1 MDFHAGVYELV
12 DAIPYGKVATYGQIA
27 KELGQP
33 NHSRMVGQALKLL
46 NPANNIPWHR
56 VINSKGELSNRGD
69 GGVGIHNQAQRLEE
83 EGVILTQ
90 FGQNQYKLNLSV
102 YMHQFIS

>member
-56 VINSKGELSNRGD
+56 VINSKEVMAVLGSTTK
-69 GGVGIHNQAQRLEE
+69 H
-83 EGVILTQ
+83 
-90 FGQNQYKLNLSV
+90 SV
-102 YMHQFIS
+102 LKKKA